1 MAFLRILRYIHE
13 AIIEGRLAPGS
24 RVPTEKEL
32 SEQYQVSRIT
42 SKRALTELEQNQLI
56 YRVQGSGSF
65 VRELKERSS
74 SCCCLAANSAC
85 LLVYSRSKASRCSCR
100 TFSLFER

>member
-1 MAFLRILRYIHE
+1 MKQPLYKKIYAELHE
-13 AIIEGRLAPGS
+13 AIVEGRLAPGS

-65 VRELKERSS
+65 VRELKEKKRLDEFCL
-74 SCCCLAANSAC
+74 SCPLPMI
-85 LLVYSRSKASRCSCR
+85 
-100 TFSLFER
+100 SL

>member
-1 MAFLRILRYIHE
+1 MKQPLYKKIYAELHE
-13 AIIEGRLAPGS
+13 AIVEGRLAPGS

-56 YRVQGSGSF
+56 YRVQGNGSF
-65 VRELKERSS
+65 VRELKEKKRLDEF
-74 SCCCLAANSAC
+74 CLYC
-85 LLVYSRSKASRCSCR
+85 PLPMI
-100 TFSLFER
+100 SL